1 MLAPMK
7 RAALLLA
14 LSLPA
19 CLEAQGT
26 RHSFA
31 PRVGQQLTMNRFVDS
46 VTPPCDL
53 TLAFGG
59 AMGGIGGLLTGGFL
73 GARLEMAGGCEG
85 DEWCGFGGGILG
97 AAIGSAVMIPVA
109 VHLANDRRGS
119 LTAGLGASV
128 AALAG
133 GVAISLVAQ
142 DAQPLLLVPI
152 AQVIGAVAAEKR
164 TSRDEAEDLP
174 QADSEFP

>member
-1 MLAPMK
+1 MK
-7 RAALLLA
+7 RAAVLLA

-19 CLEAQGT
+19 GLEAQGS

-31 PRVGQQLTMNRFVDS
+31 PPVGQHMPMNRFVDS
-46 VTPPCDL
+46 VAPPGDL

-59 AMGGIGGLLTGGFL
+59 AMGGIGGLLAGGFL

-85 DEWCGFGGGILG
+85 DAWCGFGGGILG

-109 VHLANDRRGS
+109 VHLANDQRGS
-119 LTAGLGASV
+119 LGAGLGASV

-133 GVAISLVAQ
+133 GIAVSLIAQ
-142 DAQPLLLVPI
+142 DGQPLLLVPI
-152 AQVIGAVAAEKR
+152 AQVIGAVAAERR
-164 TSRDEAEDLP
+164 TSREKAEDAP
-174 QADSEFP
+174 QADPEMP